1 MACKRCSNAQR
12 VRSVL
17 MATGD
22 SLRCRV
28 ERSAHL
34 GIVCISR
41 AATAAAAA
49 DAAVVVS
56 LETSARRRSL
66 DAAEV

>member
-1 MACKRCSNAQR
+1 M
-12 VRSVL
+12 